1 MRMNLSYWVF
11 TSGEQGIHGLDWG
24 IKFASES
31 FTDKYA
37 LDVEYREALKNF
49 SLNPSLKRP
58 NESGLLV
65 LPFRDS
71 EYIAGFIFPGTDHG
85 GRLNTSSVVALIPRE
100 ITRRMTAGELF
111 GRIWCAN
118 DIPGIARKN
127 SDSRPDFLTLG
138 ENLTEN
144 FTAYGEN
151 LRWPG
156 RNEGYIS
163 ADGDLESLER
173 VNESAN
179 DSVAEESHSKSKTG
193 LIIAGVAVM
202 AVIAGGVFMFSES
215 DKPPEINQP
224 SQNQNAESQTLI
236 TSQDSRKQIAE
247 SKPKESKPNEP
258 EKNIMDGI
266 ISRLESFEG
275 TKDFMSSKSL
285 VSFDISASRRSLPE
299 ALIDRDGIIKAA
311 KNLLGDIEPQKTPE
325 GFMLKPD
332 KKKLPIETWRKKKAE
347 IFTVITPENL
357 KPSQSLHHDRM
368 INALRSSESKEGWL
382 TLYFMTERENVRLA
396 AFVNLS
402 GNGSPSLRLAGE
414 SSGLI
419 PTAKSVNMAA
429 KISERETAGGYR
441 IIFDVSGEGLN
452 DFDSSI
458 SEFVTQ
464 FAREID

>member
-1 MRMNLSYWVF
+1 
-11 TSGEQGIHGLDWG
+11 
-24 IKFASES
+24 
-31 FTDKYA
+31 
-37 LDVEYREALKNF
+37 
-49 SLNPSLKRP
+49 
-58 NESGLLV
+58 
-65 LPFRDS
+65 
-71 EYIAGFIFPGTDHG
+71 
-85 GRLNTSSVVALIPRE
+85 
-100 ITRRMTAGELF
+100 MTAGELF

-127 SDSRPDFLTLG
+127 SDSRPNFLTLG
-138 ENLTEN
+138 ENLTGK
-144 FTAYGEN
+144 FSAFGEN

-163 ADGDLESLER
+163 ADGDFESLER

-215 DKPPEINQP
+215 DKPPEINPP
-224 SQNQNAESQTLI
+224 SQNQTANPQPLI
-236 TSQDSRKQIAE
+236 TSQDIKYQ
-247 SKPKESKPNEP
+247 NEP

-285 VSFDISASRRSLPE
+285 VSFDISAPRRSLPE
-299 ALIDRDGIIKAA
+299 ALIDRDGIIQSAR
-311 KNLLGDIEPQKTPE
+311 NLLGDIEPQKTPE
-325 GFMLKPD
+325 GFMLRPD

-382 TLYFMTERENVRLA
+382 TLYFMTERENVSLA

-419 PTAKSVNMAA
+419 PTAKSVNMSA
-429 KISERETAGGYR
+429 KISEKKISEKETDGSYR
-441 IIFDVSGEGLN
+441 IIFYVSVSGEALN

-458 SEFVTQ
+458 SKFVTQ

>member
-37 LDVEYREALKNF
+37 LDVEYREALRNF
-49 SLNPSLKRP
+49 SLSPRLKRP
-58 NESGLLV
+58 NESGLIV
-65 LPFRDS
+65 LPFRES

-100 ITRRMTAGELF
+100 IPRRMTAGELF

-138 ENLTEN
+138 ENLTEK
-144 FTAYGEN
+144 FTACGEN

-163 ADGDLESLER
+163 ADGDLESLARTE
-173 VNESAN
+173 ESAN
-179 DSVAEESHSKSKTG
+179 DSAAEESHSKSKTG
-193 LIIAGVAVM
+193 LIIAGVVVM

-215 DKPPEINQP
+215 DKPAEINPP
-224 SQNQNAESQTLI
+224 SQNQTAESQTLI
-236 TSQDSRKQIAE
+236 TSQDSQKQIAE
-247 SKPKESKPNEP
+247 SKPEESKPNEP

-266 ISRLESFEG
+266 ISRLESFGG

-299 ALIDRDGIIKAA
+299 ALIDRDGIIQSAR
-311 KNLLGDIEPQKTPE
+311 NLLGDIEPQKTPE
-325 GFMLKPD
+325 GFMLRPD

-368 INALRSSESKEGWL
+368 IDALRSSESKEGWL

-414 SSGLI
+414 LL
-419 PTAKSVNMAA
+419 PTAKGVNMSA

-458 SEFVTQ
+458 SEFVNQ

>member
-37 LDVEYREALKNF
+37 LDVEYREALRNF
-49 SLNPSLKRP
+49 SLSPRLKRP
-58 NESGLLV
+58 NESGLIV
-65 LPFRDS
+65 LPFRES

-100 ITRRMTAGELF
+100 IPRRMTAGELF

-127 SDSRPDFLTLG
+127 SDSRPNFLTLG
-138 ENLTEN
+138 ENLTGK
-144 FTAYGEN
+144 FPACCEN

-163 ADGDLESLER
+163 ADGDFESLER

-179 DSVAEESHSKSKTG
+179 DSAAEDSQSKSKTG

-215 DKPPEINQP
+215 GKPTEINPP
-224 SQNQNAESQTLI
+224 SQNQTAESQTLI
-236 TSQDSRKQIAE
+236 TSQDSQKQIAE
-247 SKPKESKPNEP
+247 SKPEESKPNEP

-266 ISRLESFEG
+266 ISRLESFGG

-299 ALIDRDGIIKAA
+299 ALIDRDGIIQSAR
-311 KNLLGDIEPQKTPE
+311 NLLGDIQPQDNPE
-325 GFMLKPD
+325 GFMLRPD

-347 IFTVITPENL
+347 IFTVITAENL

-368 INALRSSESKEGWL
+368 IDALRSSESKEGWL

-414 SSGLI
+414 LL
-419 PTAKSVNMAA
+419 PTAKGVNMSA

-458 SEFVTQ
+458 SEFVNQ